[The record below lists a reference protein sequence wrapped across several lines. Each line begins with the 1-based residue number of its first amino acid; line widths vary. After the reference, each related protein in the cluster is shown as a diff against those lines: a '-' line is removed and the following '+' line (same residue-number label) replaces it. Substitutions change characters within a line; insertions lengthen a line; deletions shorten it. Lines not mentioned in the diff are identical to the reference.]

1 MFQSRLITASY
12 RNIFVITCPLS
23 KRFQNKKL
31 AIMKLN
37 GRVDLKDG
45 SVELKR
51 EEQGGSMILNYG
63 TQSEFQKL
71 TSRLHVN
78 H

>member
-1 MFQSRLITASY
+1 
-12 RNIFVITCPLS
+12 
-23 KRFQNKKL
+23 
-31 AIMKLN
+31 MKLS